1 MAGSS
6 PGDRRRVARSRRS
19 ARAAFSIVAGLA
31 ALGAAGDRT
40 AAQDR
45 PLGAEFPEVY
55 RVGGLNA
62 PDWAFFEGREP
73 TGFDAAGNLYVLDGQ
88 ASQVVVI
95 GPDGRLVRTVGREG
109 QGPGEFAAASDIFVW
124 RDGRFA
130 VLDIRQNAY
139 QVFGTDGELERYV
152 PIGGGTDPF
161 SLSSFSNARMR
172 IRADPAGDALI
183 AQGMPALMDAFSGV
197 FSDVFEQLAEM
208 TGQSVETPEPGVDD
222 RGLERLDL
230 SGDVLSTAPILQG
243 WRAPRL
249 EIEQNV
255 TIENINDPSTMAGLM
270 NSIRYFEPF
279 MTWDVLPDGTIAYSD
294 STAYA
299 IKLAAP
305 EGPVTDVL
313 RRPIHAEVVTDRIRR
328 ETIDRELR
336 QLDESASRDPEFP
349 GFAGDRAALA
359 EARAERIDAERKA
372 AAEREFYPE
381 IQVVRGVKAT
391 WEGGL
396 WIQRRGEDPWDD
408 KGPIDVFGANRRYVG
423 TFARNEPGMPAAF
436 GPDGLV
442 VFWEFDEL
450 DVPTIVVKRLPVEVR

>member
-19 ARAAFSIVAGLA
+19 ARAAFSIVAGAA

-62 PDWAFFEGREP
+62 PAWAFFEGREP

-95 GPDGRLVRTVGREG
+95 GPDGGLVRTVGREG
-109 QGPGEFAAASDIFVW
+109 QGPGEFDGAENLFVW
-124 RDGRFA
+124 RDGRF
-130 VLDIRQNAY
+130 VVVDLGQNAY
-139 QVFGTDGELERYV
+139 QVFGADGELERYV
-152 PIGGGTDPF
+152 PMGGGTGPL
-161 SLSSFSNARMR
+161 SMSSFTNLRMR
-172 IRADPAGDALI
+172 TRSDPAGDALI
-183 AQGMPALMDAFSGV
+183 AQGMPSLLDAFSGL
-197 FSDVFEQLAEM
+197 FEQLAEM
-208 TGQSVETPEPGVDD
+208 TGHAVETPEPGVDD

-249 EIEQNV
+249 EIQQDL
-255 TIENINDPSTMAGLM
+255 TIENFDDPSTMAGLM
-270 NSIRYFEPF
+270 NSLRYFEPF

-313 RRPIHAEVVTDRIRR
+313 RRPIHAEAVTDRIRR
-328 ETIDRELR
+328 AAIDRELR
-336 QLDESASRDPEFP
+336 QLDERESRDPEMIPELAEFRE
-349 GFAGDRAALA
+349 AMA
-359 EARAERIDAERKA
+359 EARAESIAAERKA

-381 IQVVRGVKAT
+381 IQVVRDVKAT

>member
-1 MAGSS
+1 MAGTS
-6 PGDRRRVARSRRS
+6 PEDRRRVRRLRRS
-19 ARAAFSIVAGLA
+19 VRAAFSIVAVAA

-62 PDWAFFEGREP
+62 PEWAFFEGREP

-109 QGPGEFAAASDIFVW
+109 QGPGEFAAAAGLYVW

-130 VLDIRQNAY
+130 VRDSRQNAY
-139 QVFGTDGELERYV
+139 QVFGPDGELERYV
-152 PIGGGTDPF
+152 RIGGATGPL
-161 SLSSFSNARMR
+161 SLSSMSNMRMKT
-172 IRADPAGDALI
+172 RADPAGDALI
-183 AQGMPALMDAFSGV
+183 AQGMPSVMDAFSGV
-197 FSDVFEQLAEM
+197 FEQLAEL
-208 TGQSVETPEPGVDD
+208 TGQSAETPEPGVDD

-230 SGDVLSTAPILQG
+230 AGDVVSTAPILQG

-249 EIEQNV
+249 ETQQDLSL
-255 TIENINDPSTMAGLM
+255 ENIGDPSTMAGLM
-270 NSIRYFEPF
+270 NSLRYFEPF
-279 MTWDVLPDGTIAYSD
+279 MSWDVLPDGTIAWSD

-299 IKLAAP
+299 IKFAAP

-313 RRPIHAEVVTDRIRR
+313 RRPIHPEVVTDRIRR
-328 ETIDRELR
+328 AMIDNELR
-336 QLDESASRDPEFP
+336 QYDERESLDPEVP
-349 GFAGDRAALA
+349 GFDPEMPGLA
-359 EARAERIDAERKA
+359 EAMAEGIAAMRKA

-381 IQVVRGVKAT
+381 IQVVTGVEAT

-396 WIQRRGEDPWDD
+396 WIQRRGEDPWDET
-408 KGPIDVFGANRRYVG
+408 GPIDVFGANREYVG

>member
-1 MAGSS
+1 MAGTS
-6 PGDRRRVARSRRS
+6 PEDRGRAGRSRRS
-19 ARAAFSIVAGLA
+19 ARATLAIVAGAA

-45 PLGAEFPEVY
+45 PLGAEFSEVY

-62 PDWAFFEGREP
+62 PEWAFFRGLEP
-73 TGFDAAGNLYVLDGQ
+73 TGFDAAGNLYVLDVQ

-95 GPDGRLVRTVGREG
+95 GPEGRLVRTVGREG
-109 QGPGEFAAASDIFVW
+109 QGPGEFAAAAGLFVW
-124 RDGRFA
+124 RNGRFA
-130 VLDIRQNAY
+130 VLDSRQNAY

-152 PIGGGTDPF
+152 RMGGGTGPLSMS
-161 SLSSFSNARMR
+161 SLGSARMK

-183 AQGMPALMDAFSGV
+183 AQGMPSLMGAISGL
-197 FSDVFEQLAEM
+197 FEQLAEL
-208 TGQSVETPEPGVDD
+208 TGQSAETPEPGVDD

-243 WRAPRL
+243 WRVPRL
-249 EIEQNV
+249 EIQQDL
-255 TIENINDPSTMAGLM
+255 TLENMSDPSTMAGLM

-305 EGPVTDVL
+305 EGQVTDVL
-313 RRPIHAEVVTDRIRR
+313 RRPFHAEVVTDRIRR
-328 ETIDRELR
+328 ATIDRELR
-336 QLDESASRDPEFP
+336 QLDESASRDPETP
-349 GFAGDRAALA
+349 GSAELRAAMA
-359 EARAERIDAERKA
+359 EGRAERIAAGRKA

-381 IQVVRGVKAT
+381 IQVITGVEAT
-391 WEGGL
+391 WDGGL
-396 WIQRRGEDPWDD
+396 WIQRRGEDPWSER
-408 KGPIDVFGANRRYVG
+408 GPIDVFGANRLYVG

-442 VFWEFDEL
+442 AFWEFDEL
-450 DVPTIVVKRLPVEVR
+450 DVPTIVVKRLPAEVR